1 MPLIMVKSMTNKS
14 VYAHL
19 DIRNFFAACEQ
30 YLNPEYRGKP
40 VVIYN
45 EGSNGIQ
52 KIIAASK
59 DAKEKYRI
67 SRDTSIDRA
76 KRIPDV
82 ILIKTRREEYE
93 KIADQLYQ
101 KCRNYVEKEGY
112 SISKPHIDD
121 IVIKLPNDLGV
132 AITLTRKV
140 EELCKEFDFNLAIGI
155 SFNEDYA
162 HIATKLSKKYG
173 LIYFGNGFARRV
185 IYRLPVIEFPQIG
198 PKRKEKLNQAGICT
212 IGDIANSALD
222 LIMATLGKR
231 IGMKIYCSI
240 LDIEPND
247 AQLEL
252 FGKG

>member
-1 MPLIMVKSMTNKS
+1 M
-14 VYAHL
+14 YAHL

-30 YLNPEYRGKP
+30 YLNPEFRGRP
-40 VVIYN
+40 VVVYN
-45 EGSNGIQ
+45 ESANGRQ
-52 KIIAASK
+52 MIIAASK
-59 DAKEKYRI
+59 EAKERYGI
-67 SRDTSIDRA
+67 GRDTSIDRA
-76 KRIPDV
+76 KRISDV
-82 ILIKTRREEYE
+82 ILIESRRDECE

-173 LIYFGNGFARRV
+173 LIYFGSGFARRV
-185 IYRLPVIEFPQIG
+185 IYNWPVIEFPQIG
-198 PKRKEKLNQAGICT
+198 PKRKEKLNKANIYT
-212 IGDIANSALD
+212 IGDIANSSLK
-222 LIMATLGKR
+222 LIKDIIGKR
-231 IGMKIYCSI
+231 IGKKIYCSVLNI
-240 LDIEPND
+240 ELDD
-247 AQLEL
+247 AQLKL
-252 FGKG
+252 FESE